1 MIFQRFLFM
10 REAPYAKERLHITSG
25 GIVCRDVAA
34 EHAVCVN
41 EAESTVFY
49 DAFPLFTG

>member
-1 MIFQRFLFM
+1 MIFQRFLSM
-10 REAPYAKERLHITSG
+10 MDVPYGKERLHITSG
-25 GIVCRDVAA
+25 GIVCRDFAD

-49 DAFPLFTG
+49 DVFS